1 MASIYVVSD
10 IHGRYDLLQEIVET
24 HVCFEK
30 GDQLI
35 LLGDYIDGNNKGNS
49 YLTLQYIYD
58 LQQTYADQ
66 VIVLR
71 GNHEE
76 WLSAFLNQRTTDLH
90 IQIDIHFHTLES
102 FMSEEEFEHIYQQA
116 YSLYKDRFLLLENMY
131 KQCRW
136 LICQRYPILV
146 QWLEQLPYYYETQQ
160 QIFVHAGIE
169 IVKEQPELWKEV
181 SDVNNYLMQF
191 PPCMGQFYKTVIAGH
206 IGTSQ
211 IIGQSDFHRICR
223 LGDFIYIDSS
233 VIQSQ
238 FLNVL
243 QFDKQTFQ
251 YLGKIKKDDQW
262 ISYPIEKK

>member
-10 IHGRYDLLQEIVET
+10 IHGRYDLLQEIVAT
-24 HVCFEK
+24 QICFEK

-35 LLGDYIDGNNKGNS
+35 LLGDYIDGGSNGNS

-58 LQQTYADQ
+58 LQQIYVDQ

-76 WLSAFLNQRTTDLH
+76 WLAAFLNQRATDLH
-90 IQIDIHFHTLES
+90 IQIDIHFRTLES

-116 YSLYKDRFLLLENMY
+116 YSLYQDRFLLLENMY
-131 KQCRW
+131 EQCRW
-136 LICQRYPILV
+136 LICQRYPVLI
-146 QWLEQLPYYYETQQ
+146 QWLEQMPYYYETQN
-160 QIFVHAGIE
+160 QIFVHAGIQ
-169 IVKEQPELWKEV
+169 KNNDHPTLWKEL
-181 SDVNNYLMQF
+181 SNINHFLMQT
-191 PPCMGQFYKTVIAGH
+191 CVSRGEFYKTVIAGH
-206 IGTSQ
+206 IATSQ
-211 IIGQSDFHRICR
+211 IMGQSDFHRICR

-233 VIQSQ
+233 VIESQ

-243 QFDKQTFQ
+243 QYDKQTFQ
-251 YLGKIKKDDQW
+251 YLGKIKKENQW